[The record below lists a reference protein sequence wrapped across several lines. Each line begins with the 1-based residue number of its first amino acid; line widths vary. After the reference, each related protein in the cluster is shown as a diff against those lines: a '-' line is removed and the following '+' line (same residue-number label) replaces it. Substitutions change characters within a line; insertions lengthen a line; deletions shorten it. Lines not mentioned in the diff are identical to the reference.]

1 MTVSRP
7 CQRPRVVDGHESNLP
22 QLRERKYDPQPILC
36 AFDLQHPDERRLLL
50 LLLLRE
56 RHHVEDVEASA
67 TAGTRA
73 DQIYR

>member
-7 CQRPRVVDGHESNLP
+7 CQRPQVVIDGHESNLP

-50 LLLLRE
+50 LRRE
-56 RHHVEDVEASA
+56 WHHVEDVEASA